1 MDYVTKESALDTYNS
16 RVNDSVHILSLF
28 SVLASALFLCLGGYI
43 LKLNPRARVN
53 QIFSL
58 TCLCFLF
65 WSFSYTFFRGA
76 SDKETAWIWFKLS
89 SVGWTLSP
97 ALVLHFLLLVSRS
110 QNRLSRPGVLLGI
123 YVPSVYFLV
132 RGLSGTLGVVDFVW
146 TDFGWSDVYA
156 PTPTFVGYLLYFSV
170 WILSGLFLVV
180 ARSRKSEL
188 LAEKRQAWLIFC
200 AGLPTIGMIAVSGI
214 LLPLLGVRS
223 IPNVAHLLAVI
234 WVLAIWYAISTY
246 KLMILTPA
254 AVASDVLKTMADA
267 VILLS
272 RRQRIVGVNRAAEE
286 LLTARESELQGS
298 KLDEL
303 FETDDAAEAETV
315 RRLLTSK
322 DSRDLELRYRK
333 KNQDLVRL
341 RVSTSLVNDRHGQ
354 MMGQV
359 LVARDI
365 TEQVRTE
372 EELKHLA
379 THDPLT
385 GLPNRSLLHDRLQ
398 RAVNRAARER
408 RPFALLMF
416 DLDEFKQINDT
427 FGQNVGDLVLQSTAK
442 RLTQCVRGLDTV
454 CRLGGDEF
462 MLIVEELIES
472 GDSDIVAER
481 LLAAF
486 EDPIEAGDQTISIS
500 GSIGISTYPF
510 DGLDAETLVKKA
522 DLALHSSKQKKK
534 GGFEFYAP
542 RMDAVNR
549 ERTKIEQGLRQALA
563 RDELYLAFQPL
574 VDFETGRVA
583 GIEALLRW
591 ESSEI
596 GLVSPAKFIPVAE
609 RSGLIVPIGQW
620 VLERACQASKE
631 WQDAGLPAVP
641 MGVNISA
648 KQLQQDDFLGL
659 VETVLKDTHLRPELL
674 ELELTESAAMEDH
687 RHSQELLTKLRRLGV
702 RIVIDDFGTG
712 YSSLSRLKLLPM
724 HAVKVDQSFIEN
736 IVEDPRDRALVM
748 AMVAM
753 ARNLGVD
760 VVAEGVE
767 SVDQLEVLRSFESQ
781 SVTLFRCD
789 KLQGFLFS
797 RPVGKDEVPE
807 LFYRTHHVMTA
818 VDGHLPITADGT
830 AG

>member
-1 MDYVTKESALDTYNS
+1 MNPYNS
-16 RVNDSVHILSLF
+16 RVNEIVHLLSLC
-28 SVLASALFLCLGGYI
+28 SVLVSALFLALGGYI
-43 LKLNPRARVN
+43 LRLNPRARVN

-58 TCLCFLF
+58 ICLAFLF

-76 SDKETAWIWFKLS
+76 ADKETAWFWFKLS
-89 SVGWTLSP
+89 SVGWTISP
-97 ALVLHFLLLVSRS
+97 ALILHFLLLVSRS
-110 QNRLSRPGVLLGI
+110 RNRLER
-123 YVPSVYFLV
+123 PSVMATIYLPSFFFAY
-132 RGLSGTLGVVDFVW
+132 RGLEGTLSVSDFVW

-156 PTPTFVGYLLYFSV
+156 TLTPTFLGYMLYFST
-170 WILSGLFLVV
+170 WILLGLGVV
-180 ARSRKSEL
+180 FARSRKSEL
-188 LAEKRQAWLIFC
+188 IAERRQGMLILAT
-200 AGLPTIGMIAVSGI
+200 GLPTIAAIATSGI
-214 LLPLLGVRS
+214 LLPMIGVRS
-223 IPNVAHLLAVI
+223 VPNVAHLFTAA

-246 KLMILTPA
+246 RLMILTPA
-254 AVASDVLKTMADA
+254 TVASDVLETMADA

-272 RRQRIVGVNRAAEE
+272 RRQRVVGVNRAAEE
-286 LLTARESELQGS
+286 LLSAREPELRGL

-303 FETDDAAEAETV
+303 FETEDATEAAAI
-315 RRLLTSK
+315 RKLISS
-322 DSRDLELRYRK
+322 DGSRDLELRYRK
-333 KNQDLVRL
+333 KNKDLVRL
-341 RVSTSLVNDRHGQ
+341 KVSTSFVNDRHGQ
-354 MMGQV
+354 IMGQV
-359 LVARDI
+359 LVARDV
-365 TEQVRTE
+365 TEQFKTE

-398 RAVNRAARER
+398 RAVNRAAREK

-416 DLDEFKQINDT
+416 DLDDFKQINDT
-427 FGQNVGDLVLQSTAK
+427 FGQTVGDKVLKSTAK
-442 RLTQCVRGLDTV
+442 RLIRCVRGLDTV

-462 MLIVEELIES
+462 MLVVEELLES
-472 GDSDIVAER
+472 GDSDIVAKR
-481 LLAAF
+481 LLSAF
-486 EDPIEAGDQTISIS
+486 EEPIGMGDQSISIS

-510 DGLDAETLVKKA
+510 DGLDPETLVKKA
-522 DLALHSSKQKKK
+522 DLALHSSKQKTK

-542 RMDAVNR
+542 RMDALNR
-549 ERTKIEQGLRQALA
+549 ERTKIEQGLRQAMA
-563 RDELYLAFQPL
+563 RDELSLAFQPL
-574 VDFETGRVA
+574 VDFESGRVA
-583 GIEALLRW
+583 GVEALLRW

-596 GLVSPAKFIPVAE
+596 GAVSPAKFIPVAE
-609 RSGLIVPIGQW
+609 RSGLIIPIGQW
-620 VLERACQASKE
+620 VLETACKTSRE

-641 MGVNISA
+641 IGVNISA
-648 KQLQQDDFLGL
+648 KQLQQDDFLGV
-659 VETVLKDTHLRPELL
+659 VEAVLAETRLRPELL

-687 RHSQELLTKLRRLGV
+687 RHSQKLLTKLRDLGV

-781 SVTLFRCD
+781 PVTLFRCD

-797 RPVGKDEVPE
+797 RPVPKSEMPE
-807 LFYRTHHVMTA
+807 LFYRTHQVMQA
-818 VDGHLPITADGT
+818 ADGVLPITADGT
-830 AG
+830 SSR

>member
-1 MDYVTKESALDTYNS
+1 
-16 RVNDSVHILSLF
+16 VNEAVHILSLC
-28 SVLASALFLCLGGYI
+28 SVLASALFLCLGIYV
-43 LKLNPRARVN
+43 LKMNPRARVN
-53 QIFSL
+53 QIFSF

-65 WSFSYTFFRGA
+65 WAFSYTFFRGA
-76 SDKETAWIWFKLS
+76 ADKETAWTWFKLS
-89 SVGWTLSP
+89 SVGWTLAP
-97 ALVLHFLLLVSRS
+97 AFVLHFLLLVSRS
-110 QNRLSRPGVLLGI
+110 QNRLASPGLLLGI

-132 RGLSGTLGVVDFVW
+132 QGVSGALGVVDFVW
-146 TDFGWSDVYA
+146 TDFGWSNVYGA
-156 PTPTFVGYLLYFSV
+156 LTPAFVGYLVYFSV
-170 WILSGLFLVV
+170 WITLGLVTVV
-180 ARSRKSEL
+180 VRSRRSEL
-188 LAEKRQAWLIFC
+188 LAEKRQAWLILC
-200 AGLPTIGMIAVSGI
+200 TGLPTIGMMAVSGI
-214 LLPLLGVRS
+214 LLPFLGIRS
-223 IPNVAHLLAVI
+223 IPNVAHLFTAF

-254 AVASDVLKTMADA
+254 AVATDVLETMADA
-267 VILLS
+267 VIMLS

-286 LLTARESELQGS
+286 LLSARESELRGS
-298 KLDEL
+298 RLVDL
-303 FETDDAAEAETV
+303 FETDDATETETL
-315 RRLLTSK
+315 RRLITN
-322 DSRDLELRYRK
+322 DGTRDLELRYRK
-333 KNQDLVRL
+333 KNLELVRL
-341 RVSTSLVNDRHGQ
+341 KVSTSFVNDRHGQ
-354 MMGQV
+354 TMGQV

-365 TEQVRTE
+365 TEQVKTE

-416 DLDEFKQINDT
+416 DLDGFKQVNDT
-427 FGQNVGDLVLQSTAK
+427 FGQDVGDLVLKSSAE
-442 RLTQCVRGLDTV
+442 RLTRCVRGLDTV

-462 MLIVEELIES
+462 LLVLEELIES

-481 LLAAF
+481 MLAAF
-486 EDPIEAGDQTISIS
+486 EEPIEAGEQTISIS

-563 RDELYLAFQPL
+563 RDEFYLAFQPL
-574 VDFETGRVA
+574 VDFDTGRVA

-620 VLERACQASKE
+620 VLETACKISKE

-648 KQLQQDDFLGL
+648 KQLQQDDFLEL
-659 VETVLKDTHLRPELL
+659 VETVLSETHLRPELL
-674 ELELTESAAMEDH
+674 ELELTESAAMEDR
-687 RHSQELLTKLRRLGV
+687 RHSQELLTKLRGLGV

-781 SVTLFRCD
+781 PVTLFRCD

-797 RPVGKDEVPE
+797 RPVSKDEVPE
-807 LFYRTHHVMTA
+807 LFYRTHHVMKAT
-818 VDGHLPITADGT
+818 DGHLPITADGT